1 MTSYDKA
8 SLEEMIQKMKEHL
21 TPERWEK
28 ILAVSADRT
37 RHLTVVME
45 NIYYT
50 QNMSAVVRTCDCM
63 GVQDVHIIGRKN
75 SPRINTNVAL
85 GAGNWVNVHRN
96 NKAPVT
102 EALQKIKDQGYRL
115 VATLPGDGSQ
125 SLYDLDVEK
134 GKIALLFGQE
144 VCGLSSEAQEMA
156 DEKVTIPMWGFADS
170 FNISVSAGICLYELK
185 KKLQASDMDWLIQDQ
200 ELQELR
206 YKWIKNSL
214 KHADKIEKVYEAKLK
229 HPNCQ

>member
-1 MTSYDKA
+1 MTSYDNDA
-8 SLEEMIQKMKEHL
+8 LEQMIEQMTAHL

-28 ILAVSADRT
+28 IQKVSAERT

-85 GAGNWVNVHRN
+85 GAGNWVNVHRD
-96 NKAPVT
+96 NKSPVT

-115 VATLPGDGSQ
+115 VATLPGDGSR
-125 SLYDLDVEK
+125 SLYDLDVER

-144 VCGLSSEAQEMA
+144 VCGLSEEAQAMA

-185 KKLQASDMDWLIQDQ
+185 KKLQESDADWLIRDR
-200 ELQELR
+200 ELLELR
-206 YKWIKNSL
+206 YQWIKRSL